1 MTAGVSRLRTYCDV
15 AIIWLECHEIILAPE
30 AVEDLKALRAFDRTA
45 VRKAIKEHLS
55 FEPTKTSKSHIKRL
69 RQMRHPQYR
78 LRVEEIRIFYDVT
91 DEAVEV
97 LALVPKP
104 EAAAWLERYG
114 EQTDAPNGPDEEN
127 DS

>member
-1 MTAGVSRLRTYCDV
+1 MPYK
-15 AIIWLECHEIILAPE
+15 IILAPE

-55 FEPTKTSKSHIKRL
+55 FEPTKTSKSRIKRL
-69 RQMRHPQYR
+69 RHMRHPQYR
-78 LRVEEIRIFYDVT
+78 LRVEEIRVFYDVT

-97 LALVPKP
+97 LAIVPKP

-114 EQTDAPNGPDEEN
+114 EQTSAQNEPNEEN

>member
-1 MTAGVSRLRTYCDV
+1 MAYK
-15 AIIWLECHEIILAPE
+15 IILAPE
-30 AVEDLKALRAFDRTA
+30 AVEDLKALRAFERTA

-55 FEPTKTSKSHIKRL
+55 FEPTKTSKSRIKRL
-69 RQMRHPQYR
+69 RRMRPPQYR
-78 LRVEEIRIFYDVT
+78 LRVDEIRVFYDVT

-97 LALVPKP
+97 LAIVPKS

-114 EQTDAPNGPDEEN
+114 EQTDAQDGPNEEN